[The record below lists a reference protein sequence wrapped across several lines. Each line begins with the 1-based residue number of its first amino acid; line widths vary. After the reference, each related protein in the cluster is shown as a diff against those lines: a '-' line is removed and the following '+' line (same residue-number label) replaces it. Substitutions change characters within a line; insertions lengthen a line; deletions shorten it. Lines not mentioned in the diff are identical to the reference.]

1 MLYLAG
7 QLVALVAEGQ
17 QSKQD
22 PDLFLL
28 SPYSRCVFLVTCLR
42 SLSLPLWVDG
52 DSGSCNNIDY

>member
-7 QLVALVAEGQ
+7 QLMALIAEGQ

-28 SPYSRCVFLVTCLR
+28 SLLKADVF
-42 SLSLPLWVDG
+42 SW
-52 DSGSCNNIDY
+52 